1 MTQRRLSALR
11 ERMRDVGV
19 DTFLVTNATNVRY
32 LSSFTGSNGTLVIT
46 DDAQF
51 IVTDFRY
58 FEQAAHEAPDFQLVR
73 QTGGLPNAI
82 AEALQL
88 AGSRRVAFE
97 ADDVTVALF
106 DELQRHAPQ
115 GVRFEPTREVIIRL
129 RAVKDA
135 DEIETLRRA
144 QRITDE
150 AFERWVALVQPGI
163 TEAELAWK
171 LEIILR
177 ELGAQGP
184 SFDII
189 VAVGDHSALPH
200 YHPVPGDRAVRPN
213 DIVLVD
219 FGALVD
225 GYHADMTRTLY
236 VGDPDE
242 RFREVYS
249 AVLEALHHAE
259 THLRAGM
266 SNRDADA
273 LARDL
278 LTARGFG
285 EAFGHS
291 LGHGVGLEIHE
302 FPRLSPRAAE
312 DEIVPAHSVVTI
324 EPGIYLPGWGGV
336 RIEDL
341 AVVHE
346 DGIEILTRSP
356 KAVDFWKIHAAY

>member
-1 MTQRRLSALR
+1 MSQNRLARLR
-11 ERMRDVGV
+11 NQMHDLNV

-32 LSSFTGSNGTLVIT
+32 LSGFTGSNGTLVIT
-46 DDAQF
+46 HDTQF

-58 FEQAAHEAPDFQLVR
+58 YEQVAHEVPDFRLVR
-73 QTGGLPNAI
+73 QTAGLPAAI
-82 AEALQL
+82 AEALQH

-97 ADDVTVALF
+97 ADALTIALF
-106 DELQRHAPQ
+106 EEIQHHAPD
-115 GVRFEPTREVIIRL
+115 GITFEPTREIIIRL
-129 RAVKDA
+129 RSVKDTQ
-135 DEIETLRRA
+135 EIETLRRA

-150 AFERWVALVQPGI
+150 AFDRWLTLVQPGI

-171 LEIILR
+171 LEVILR

-189 VAVGDHSALPH
+189 VAVGDHSAMPH

-236 VGDPDE
+236 VGEPDE
-242 RFREVYS
+242 RFREVYA
-249 AVLEALHHAE
+249 AVLDALHHTE
-259 THLRAGM
+259 TTLRAGM
-266 SNRDADA
+266 RAREADA
-273 LARDL
+273 LARER
-278 LTARGFG
+278 LTERGFG
-285 EAFGHS
+285 DAFGHS

-312 DEIVPAHSVVTI
+312 DEIVPANSVVTI
-324 EPGIYLPGWGGV
+324 EPGVYLPGWGGV
-336 RIEDL
+336 RIEDMV
-341 AVVHE
+341 VVHE
-346 DGIEILTRSP
+346 DGVDILTRSP
-356 KAVDFWKIHAAY
+356 KAVDFWKIHAAH